1 MGELRGEMLE
11 ALASVSVVGVLNSSG
26 RDQMTDVLFR
36 ALDSRN
42 NNLGDTVV
50 LLVGLV
56 KYIREQ
62 LNKEATRVKAL
73 DALQIAV
80 AKKALG

>member
-1 MGELRGEMLE
+1 MEREMLE
-11 ALASVSVVGVLNSSG
+11 ALASLIVVGGVVVLNSSG
-26 RDQMTDVLFR
+26 RDQMIDVLFR

-42 NNLGDTVV
+42 KNLEDSVV

-62 LNKEATRVKAL
+62 LNN
-73 DALQIAV
+73 
-80 AKKALG
+80 

>member
-1 MGELRGEMLE
+1 MQGELEWRGEMLE
-11 ALASVSVVGVLNSSG
+11 ALASLIVVGGVVGVGVFNSSG
-26 RDQMTDVLFR
+26 RDQLKDVLFR

-42 NNLGDTVV
+42 KNLEDSVV

-62 LNKEATRVKAL
+62 LNKEAT
-73 DALQIAV
+73 
-80 AKKALG
+80 

>member
-1 MGELRGEMLE
+1 MQGELEWRGEMLE
-11 ALASVSVVGVLNSSG
+11 ALASLIVVGGVVVLNSSG
-26 RDQMTDVLFR
+26 RDQMIDVLFR

-42 NNLGDTVV
+42 KNLEDSVV

-62 LNKEATRVKAL
+62 LNKEAT
-73 DALQIAV
+73 
-80 AKKALG
+80 

>member
-1 MGELRGEMLE
+1 MLE
-11 ALASVSVVGVLNSSG
+11 ALASLIVVGGVVGVFNSSG
-26 RDQMTDVLFR
+26 RDQMKDVLFR

-42 NNLGDTVV
+42 KNLEDSVV

-62 LNKEATRVKAL
+62 LNN
-73 DALQIAV
+73 
-80 AKKALG
+80 

>member
-1 MGELRGEMLE
+1 MLE
-11 ALASVSVVGVLNSSG
+11 ALASLIVVGGVVVLNSSG
-26 RDQMTDVLFR
+26 RDQMIDVLFR

-42 NNLGDTVV
+42 KNLEDSVV

-62 LNKEATRVKAL
+62 LNKEAT
-73 DALQIAV
+73 
-80 AKKALG
+80 

>member
-1 MGELRGEMLE
+1 MCST
-11 ALASVSVVGVLNSSG
+11 AVVG
-26 RDQMTDVLFR
+26 TDVLFR

-73 DALQIAV
+73 DALQNAV

>member
-1 MGELRGEMLE
+1 MLE
-11 ALASVSVVGVLNSSG
+11 ALASLIVVGGVVGVFNSSG
-26 RDQMTDVLFR
+26 RDQMKDVLFR

-42 NNLGDTVV
+42 KNLEDSVV

-62 LNKEATRVKAL
+62 LNKEAIRVKAL